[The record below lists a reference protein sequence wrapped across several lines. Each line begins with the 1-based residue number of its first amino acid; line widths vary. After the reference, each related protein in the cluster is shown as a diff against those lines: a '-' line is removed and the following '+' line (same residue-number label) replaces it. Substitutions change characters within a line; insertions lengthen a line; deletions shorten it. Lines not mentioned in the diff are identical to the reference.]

1 MSNLPAPVDDD
12 KPREGQWIPSG
23 GFASGTLDDPHSGER
38 AAQDLRGDPANVSV
52 ASVTQEWVLQRL
64 VREATDFGTRSRQTA
79 RVASLKLI
87 GDHLAMFAGQIEQQ
101 DPVREALK
109 NLDPWER
116 KARILELASRL
127 VSDPE
132 FAAKVAKATK

>member
-1 MSNLPAPVDDD
+1 MALDSNFD
-12 KPREGQWIPSG
+12 
-23 GFASGTLDDPHSGER
+23 
-38 AAQDLRGDPANVSV
+38 VS
-52 ASVTQEWVLQRL
+52 E
-64 VREATDFGTRSRQTA
+64 
-79 RVASLKLI
+79 
-87 GDHLAMFAGQIEQQ
+87 MFAQRESQRSALHTRYLNEQFVRVLKTIGYDVGFQKGQGQYLY
-101 DPVREALK
+101 DRAGDKYLDLLSGFGVFAVGRNHPAVREALK